1 MKIASSSQPA
11 TAKKWKMHLTS
22 AARAVF
28 PLATVVPAGRAKP
41 TCSALPSARKSR
53 CLQKGCG
60 HDKDV
65 QNPCCLADLPDRR
78 NTGSSVGLPAT
89 AERRG
94 FVVRRQ
100 YQAVKAADH
109 RISGARPAGFAG
121 TLCLVV

>member
-28 PLATVVPAGRAKP
+28 PLAMVVPAGRAKP

-78 NTGSSVGLPAT
+78 NTGSSVGLPTA

-94 FVVRRQ
+94 LDRKSTRLNSSHV
-100 YQAVKAADH
+100 
-109 RISGARPAGFAG
+109 RISYAVF
-121 TLCLVV
+121 CLKKK